1 MVDEYVLKIPDL
13 GQVCLMRLLIAV
25 RDVPG
30 PNKVGY
36 SCQNK
41 GHQRELS
48 NKQASLPLCVVSWA
62 NSKKLRLI

>member
-13 GQVCLMRLLIAV
+13 GQECLMRLLIAV

-36 SCQNK
+36 SCQQ
-41 GHQRELS
+41 GT
-48 NKQASLPLCVVSWA
+48 
-62 NSKKLRLI
+62 